1 LDELPYPLWNHW
13 HVHYEVLIGLSAI
26 QLLYL
31 VFVGPVRKRYD
42 FADSVDPRQTLI
54 FTSAILITLF
64 SLVSPLHVL
73 SDTYLFS
80 AHMLQH
86 VLLTLIVPPMF
97 ILGTPKWIFRK
108 ILLARYLFW
117 LSRIFTNPFITFIL
131 FNMVFSLWHIP
142 EMYNLSLSN
151 RLVHISE
158 HLMFIAT
165 ATLMWWPITSPI
177 PELPRLSYPFQ
188 MMYLFLLSIFQIVV
202 FAPITFSNFPIYK
215 LYADAPRVW
224 SSISPLADQQIGG
237 IIMKLSG
244 SLIFITLIIVAFFRW
259 FKNDDGQTKFQTN
272 NHLKK

>member
-1 LDELPYPLWNHW
+1 
-13 HVHYEVLIGLSAI
+13 VHYEVLIGLSTI

-31 VFVGPVRKRYD
+31 VFVGPVRKQYSL
-42 FADSVDPRQTLI
+42 ADSVDPRQTLI

-64 SLVSPLHVL
+64 SLISPLHVL

-86 VLLTLIVPPMF
+86 VLLTLVVPPMF
-97 ILGTPKWIFRK
+97 ILGTPEWIFRK
-108 ILLARYLFW
+108 VLLSRYLFR
-117 LSRIFTNPFITFIL
+117 LSHIFTNPFVAFAL
-131 FNMVFSLWHIP
+131 FNLVFSLWHLP
-142 EMYNLSLSN
+142 EIYNLSLSN
-151 RLVHISE
+151 RSVHISE

-177 PELPRLSYPFQ
+177 SELPRLSYPFQ
-188 MMYLFLLSIFQIVV
+188 MLYLFLLSIFQIVV

-215 LYADAPRVW
+215 LYVDAPRVW

-237 IIMKLSG
+237 IVMKLSG
-244 SLIFITLIIVAFFRW
+244 SLIFITLIIVVFFRW
-259 FKNDDGQTKFQTN
+259 FKNDSGQSKFKTN